1 MCWGWLKK
9 LKTHQLVPTG
19 EIKGIMRQ
27 AFTAKGAA
35 SNGLKRQW
43 RSMASEINGSEGIPG
58 TMK

>member
-9 LKTHQLVPTG
+9 LNTRQLVPTG
-19 EIKGIMRQ
+19 EIKGLMRQ

-43 RSMASEINGSEGIPG
+43 RSMARNQKEYQGQ
-58 TMK
+58 